1 MNAPW
6 SNSARPF
13 AVALLLG
20 FLAVNLTATSLSA
33 QKAASRPNIVL
44 CMADDQGYG
53 DVGYYGNQLPHTPN
67 LDAMAAASLRL
78 DRFYAAAPV
87 CSPTRGSV
95 LTGRHPNR
103 FGCFKWGYTLRP
115 QEVTL
120 PELFQKAGYATG
132 HFGKWHLGS
141 VRASSVC
148 SPGKNGFDRWL
159 SSPNFYENDPW
170 MSENGRSIQV
180 IGESSDVAMM
190 SAIGFIREAAD
201 AGKPFLA
208 VVWFGSPH
216 LPHIADPIDRQHYK
230 DQPAAV
236 QNYYGEISG
245 IDRAMGTLRGALQ
258 VMGLAENTIVWYTS
272 DNGAQTAG
280 KRPGS
285 NGGLAGR
292 KGTLWEGGIRVPT
305 IIEWP
310 LKIKQPRTSNL
321 LSGTVDILPTLV
333 DLAGVA
339 QPDNS
344 PPLDGRSLRGLIE
357 AKPQPLGRTMGFWDY
372 PARGRSVKSTDL
384 LKQLAAEQKAGEERD
399 SKALYPNEGTI
410 EKASVPDP
418 SRGPAAWMDGPYK
431 LLRQI
436 NQQGAATYKL
446 FQLDKDRNEES
457 DLAATEPA
465 RVERMKKA
473 LAEWQQSVVRSYRGE
488 DY

>member
-1 MNAPW
+1 M
-6 SNSARPF
+6 
-13 AVALLLG
+13 
-20 FLAVNLTATSLSA
+20 
-33 QKAASRPNIVL
+33 
-44 CMADDQGYG
+44 
-53 DVGYYGNQLPHTPN
+53 
-67 LDAMAAASLRL
+67 
-78 DRFYAAAPV
+78 
-87 CSPTRGSV
+87 
-95 LTGRHPNR
+95 
-103 FGCFKWGYTLRP
+103 
-115 QEVTL
+115 
-120 PELFQKAGYATG
+120 
-132 HFGKWHLGS
+132 
-141 VRASSVC
+141 
-148 SPGKNGFDRWL
+148 
-159 SSPNFYENDPW
+159 
-170 MSENGRSIQV
+170 
-180 IGESSDVAMM
+180 
-190 SAIGFIREAAD
+190 
-201 AGKPFLA
+201 
-208 VVWFGSPH
+208 
-216 LPHIADPIDRQHYK
+216 
-230 DQPAAV
+230 

-272 DNGAQTAG
+272 DNGAQTSG